1 MDLGIKGKRALVMGS
16 SYGMGNGI
24 ARGLAAEGVDII
36 LTARHQDTLDK
47 EAADIAGACDV
58 RVEAKA
64 CDLSKDGDLDA
75 LLDFAFDQF
84 GGIDIQFNNCGGPPR
99 LLPSEADLDLWRQWF
114 EIIVIA
120 SVKATGAALEGM
132 KERGW
137 GRVLTMT
144 SSNIFNATQFNVLS
158 SSLRMALV
166 GWSKALCKEVAKDG
180 ITVNCLAPGRIY
192 TDRVRLGDEN
202 RAKHLGITAEEMR
215 QRMIADAPMGRD
227 GKVEEMANLAVW
239 LCSEQAGYVNGSV
252 LRADGGRIG
261 VNF

>member
-24 ARGLAAEGVDII
+24 ARGLAAEGVDLI
-36 LTARHQDTLDK
+36 LTARHQDTLDQ
-47 EAADIAGACDV
+47 EAAAMTKEFGV
-58 RVEAKA
+58 SVEAKA

-75 LLDFAFDQF
+75 LLDFAYDKF

-120 SVKATGAALEGM
+120 SVKATGIVLDGM

-144 SSNIFNATQFNVLS
+144 SSNIYDAAITNVLS

-180 ITVNCLAPGRIY
+180 ITVNCLSPGRIY
-192 TDRVRLGDEN
+192 TDRVRLGDEV

-215 QRMIADAPMGRD
+215 QRMVSQSPMGRD

-239 LCSEQAGYVNGSV
+239 LCSEPAGYVNGSV

-261 VNF
+261 TNF

>member
-1 MDLGIKGKRALVMGS
+1 VDLGIKGKRALVMGS

-24 ARGLAAEGVDII
+24 ARGLAAEGVDLII
-36 LTARHQDTLDK
+36 TARHQDTLDK
-47 EAADIAGACDV
+47 EVAAITKEFGV

-75 LLDFAFDQF
+75 LLDFAMDKF

-114 EIIVIA
+114 EIIVIS
-120 SVKATGAALEGM
+120 SVKATGFALEGM

-144 SSNIFNATQFNVLS
+144 SSNIYDAAITNVLS

-180 ITVNCLAPGRIY
+180 VTVNCLSPGRIY
-192 TDRVRLGDEN
+192 TDRVRLGDEVK
-202 RAKHLGITAEEMR
+202 AKHLGITPEEMR
-215 QRMIADAPMGRD
+215 QRMIDEAPMKRD
-227 GKVEEMANLAVW
+227 GTVEEMANLAVW
-239 LCSEQAGYVNGSV
+239 LCSEPAGYVNGSV
-252 LRADGGRIG
+252 LRADGGCIG
-261 VNF
+261 TNF